1 MEECSFSELESK
13 ILACTE
19 CAEFLPL
26 EPKPIL
32 QIHPQAKILIAGQAP
47 GRRAHDANVP
57 FDDPSG
63 ERLRNWLGLSKDT
76 FYDATKVALVP
87 MGFCFPGSGK
97 SGDLA
102 PRKECAEKWREP
114 LLRQLTQVKLTVV
127 LGAYAQAYHLET
139 SKKTTLTEQVRASK
153 QWLEQGKIVLPH
165 PSPRNNRW
173 LAQNRW
179 FEEDILP
186 LLKARIAQILFTHEA

>member
-1 MEECSFSELESK
+1 MGVCSFSELEAS

-19 CAEFLPL
+19 CASVLPL

-32 QIHPQAKILIAGQAP
+32 QINPQAKILIAGQAP
-47 GRRAHDANVP
+47 GRRAHDANMP

-63 ERLRNWLGLSKDT
+63 DRLRDWLGISKSA
-76 FYDATKVALVP
+76 FYDASKIAIVP

-102 PRKECAEKWREP
+102 PRKECAKKWRDP
-114 LLRQLTQVKLTVV
+114 LLNQLNQLQLTVI
-127 LGAYAQAYHLET
+127 LGTYAQAYHLGC
-139 SKKTTLTEQVRASK
+139 SKKVTLTEQVKASK
-153 QWLEQGKIVLPH
+153 YWLEQGKIVLPH

-173 LAQNRW
+173 LAQNPW
-179 FEEDILP
+179 FEKDILP
-186 LLKARIAQILFTHEA
+186 LLKVRIVQILATPSA

>member
-1 MEECSFSELESK
+1 VEECTFAELESK
-13 ILACTE
+13 ILACTA
-19 CAEFLPL
+19 CAHFLPHK
-26 EPKPIL
+26 PKPIL

-47 GRRAHDANVP
+47 GQRAHDANLP

-63 ERLRNWLGLSKDT
+63 DRLRDWLGVSKET
-76 FYDATKVALVP
+76 FYNPTKIALVP
-87 MGFCFPGSGK
+87 MGFCFPGAGK

-102 PRKECAEKWREP
+102 PRKECAEKWRDP
-114 LLRQLTQVKLTVV
+114 LLRQLTHVKLTVI

-139 SKKTTLTEQVRASK
+139 NRKTTLTEQVKASK
-153 QWLEQGKIVLPH
+153 AWLEQGKIVLPH

-179 FEEDILP
+179 FEEEILP
-186 LLKARIAQILFTHEA
+186 LLKARIVQILTTPSA